1 MTHAPDVIRGPSIAP
16 ASTSDG
22 PPRRSRMLQLSAL
35 QILRGLCAWI
45 VVLVHI
51 VQSYYRGHA
60 PNAFWADLTRFGQF
74 SVDTFFMISGVVM
87 AIVGEKYVG
96 RGANFALNRAQR
108 IAPAYWIFTT
118 VLVVSVLALPAG
130 TYLTSWTPWTL
141 IQSYLFIPN
150 HNPNGVGMYPTLY
163 VGWTI
168 FFELIFYVVFAL
180 CLMQRR
186 VPGWLPCSALLAGG
200 AIAFWNHGIV
210 RENPF
215 ILFEFALGM
224 TLYRFFDAVRSG
236 RRGRQLLPEAPILAA
251 CLVFAV
257 MLRVLGVTGPTGVQ
271 VATGMLVAIPV
282 LAITLVIDIF
292 GVTTLG
298 VGRIVRS
305 RFLLALGD
313 YSYSTYLAHI
323 IVIGWV
329 FAVVHTAWGD
339 GLRPAAVPLIL
350 LLTLGVSWASYRLI
364 ERPFMRLKLRL
375 PRRRRAV
382 ATAPVGTAAGL
393 IAAAETSSPAV
404 AASPTPAEG

>member
-1 MTHAPDVIRGPSIAP
+1 MTHAPD
-16 ASTSDG
+16 G
-22 PPRRSRMLQLSAL
+22 PPRPARMLQLSAL

-51 VQSYYRGHA
+51 VQSYYRDDA
-60 PNAFWADLTRFGQF
+60 PSALWADLTRFGQF

-108 IAPAYWIFTT
+108 IAPAYWVSTT
-118 VLVVSVLALPAG
+118 VLVLSVLALPSG
-130 TYLTSWTPWTL
+130 TYLTSWTPRTL
-141 IQSYLFIPN
+141 LESYLFIPN
-150 HNPNGVGMYPTLY
+150 HNPNGVGIYPTLY

-186 VPGWLPCSALLAGG
+186 VPGWLLCSAVLAGG
-200 AIAFWNHGIV
+200 AIAFWDHGIV

-224 TLYRFFDAVRSG
+224 TLYRFLAAVRSG

-257 MLRVLGVTGPTGVQ
+257 TLRVLGVTGPTGVQ

-282 LAITLVIDIF
+282 LTITLVIDIF
-292 GVTTLG
+292 AVTTLG

-313 YSYSTYLAHI
+313 YSYSTYLTHI

-329 FAVVHTAWGD
+329 YAVVHTAWGD
-339 GLRPAAVPLIL
+339 GLRPVAVPLIL
-350 LLTLGVSWASYRLI
+350 VATLGVSRVSYRLI
-364 ERPFMRLKLRL
+364 ERPFMRLRLRV
-375 PRRRRAV
+375 PRRRRPP
-382 ATAPVGTAAGL
+382 ATAPVLAAPVLAVPGLTGT
-393 IAAAETSSPAV
+393 AETSSPAV
-404 AASPTPAEG
+404 APAPAEG